1 MTHTQEEPGLEGR
14 STCQTATKAQHTTA
28 RKTRA
33 SISQAV
39 CVRVHVSLCGSVFPG
54 VHVCSPMSPCV
65 YVSLGGSVFPCVH
78 VSLCGSVFP
87 DVHVCSPLSPCVCP
101 QWECVPVCACVH
113 VCTCPCVGVCSQVC
127 TCVSPCFH
135 VCVSSV
141 GVCSHV
147 CMCPCVHVSL
157 CGSVFPCA
165 HVSLCGSVFPGVHV
179 CSPMSPCVCVPVWE
193 CVPMCACVPMCVSP
207 CPRVC
212 VCPSVGVCS
221 QVCMCVPMCV
231 PMSPCVCVPFS
242 GTVFPRVRVCAPTTP
257 CVHVCAQTWVHM
269 PTGAQGDGEAVAST
283 HTGARLSLHPCAGE
297 PDISLSK
304 ALQRTPFLF
313 SVGSVGYSRRK
324 SRASQCHKEN
334 NNKGSF
340 PERD

>member
-1 MTHTQEEPGLEGR
+1 M
-14 STCQTATKAQHTTA
+14 
-28 RKTRA
+28 
-33 SISQAV
+33 
-39 CVRVHVSLCGSVFPG
+39 
-54 VHVCSPMSPCV
+54 
-65 YVSLGGSVFPCVH
+65 
-78 VSLCGSVFP
+78 
-87 DVHVCSPLSPCVCP
+87 
-101 QWECVPVCACVH
+101 
-113 VCTCPCVGVCSQVC
+113 CPCVGVCSQVC
-127 TCVSPCFH
+127 MCPC
-135 VCVSSV
+135 V
-141 GVCSHV
+141 GVCSRV
-147 CMCPCVHVSL
+147 CT
-157 CGSVFPCA
+157 
-165 HVSLCGSVFPGVHV
+165 
-179 CSPMSPCVCVPVWE
+179 
-193 CVPMCACVPMCVSP
+193 CVPMCVSP

-269 PTGAQGDGEAVAST
+269 PTGAQGDEEAVAST